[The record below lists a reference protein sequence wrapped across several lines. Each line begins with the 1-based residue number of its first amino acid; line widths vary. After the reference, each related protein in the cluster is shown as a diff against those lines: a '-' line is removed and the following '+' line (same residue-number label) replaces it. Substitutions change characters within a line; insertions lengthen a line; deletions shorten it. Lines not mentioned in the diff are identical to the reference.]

1 MVTPIQ
7 HHDWLALI
15 EISGPFLAVPV
26 LKEAFPQG
34 LEELDGTKRKRFR
47 QAYEEWREALETDDP
62 QFDELHAAWIDE
74 VLARGLEL
82 DEDDKGD
89 VLKRADWCA
98 ANLSAAMPEHGA
110 MLAPDLAVIDEQRGS
125 KPLMLIHT
133 YGQDVDLDAALRLDG
148 WAATPADRMVQLC
161 RATGCRLGLVT
172 NGERWMLVDAPVGAV
187 TTFASWYAR
196 IWSQEPIT
204 LQAFVH
210 LLGVRRFFVDEAEQ
224 LPALFD
230 RSLKYQDEVTDALGE
245 QVRRAVE
252 VLIQSLDK
260 ADQDRDRELLRDV
273 KEPELYEAALTV
285 MMRLVFLLSAEER
298 GLLLLGDERYEANY
312 ALSTLRMQLR
322 KESEEILERRWDA
335 WSRLL
340 AIFRA
345 VFGGIEHEN
354 LRLPALG
361 GSLFDPDRFPFLEG
375 RAKGSNW
382 RTDTAK
388 PLPIDNRTVL
398 LLLEAIQQFEGRTLS
413 YRALDVEQIGY
424 VYEGLLERT
433 VKRTAE
439 VTLELD
445 GTKNA
450 KAPWVKLT
458 DLESARL
465 DGAQR
470 LAELLQERSGSS
482 ASRVRNDLAKPVD
495 DTLVDR
501 LLAACHG
508 DTSLRNRI
516 KPFAHLVR
524 TDPWGYPLVYSA
536 GAFIVTTGSD
546 RRETGTHYT
555 PKSLT
560 EAIIT
565 ETLTPIAY
573 VGPVEGTPR
582 EQWVLKSL
590 AELLDLKI
598 CDPAMGSGAFL
609 VQACRWLADR
619 LVEAWS
625 LAEGS
630 GKTVSVDGEVLDSP
644 GTKEL
649 LPRDTEAR
657 TVIARRLIAER
668 CLYGVDLNPL
678 AVELAKLSI
687 WLVTLAKGRPFG
699 FLDHN
704 LRCGDS
710 LLGIHRLDQLTELS
724 MTPTGKG
731 QQRLFGQNIERAV
744 LEAIELRQRLRKKPI
759 RDIHDVEAMATLDA
773 NARQKLEVPEHIADA
788 FIGEVFAMGGN
799 GAGLEDGLAS
809 LTIQAGQAVEGDRN
823 ALALMHRRSV
833 ASLSTDLPADKHS
846 RRPFHWPLEFPEVF
860 ARDRAGFDVLVG
872 NPPFKRGKD
881 LSGIFGSTYR
891 EWLVQ
896 QVASNRRGSAD
907 LVVYFFL
914 RANQILRESGCF
926 GLLATNTIAEG
937 DTRQVGLEPLLAAG
951 NCIYQAHPNEPW
963 PGAAAVMV
971 SRVHMHKGQWN
982 GPVRLG
988 SADVPIISAFLS
1000 AINDWSP
1007 KPLAENSGRS
1017 YQGSNI
1023 LGLGF
1028 TMSEHD
1034 ARALIEQDK
1043 RLEDVLFPYMIG
1055 EDLTSSPQQ
1064 RASRWVINFWDWPL
1078 DRSASGR
1085 WEGASEEAR
1094 AKWLKELRVPR
1105 DFPCKVA
1112 ADFPDLLSIVE
1123 ETVKPE
1129 RAEKKRKQYRDIWW
1143 QFAEKQKALY
1153 AALGAGKFL
1162 SRELDGER
1170 SSATPSTHALCQVM
1184 ISKYLAISMVPTSI
1198 VFSHRLV
1205 VFTVDAET
1213 FFSLL
1218 QSSIHEVWARKY
1230 GGTLETRMSYTPSDA
1245 FGTFPFPSKVDA
1257 FGAVGH
1263 RFHELRNSVMRDRDI
1278 GMTALYNQFHQPS
1291 AQSVALT
1298 ELRDLQREMD
1308 ATVAHAYGWDDLDL
1322 EHGFHEVP
1330 YLPEKDRVRFT
1341 ISETARVEVLR
1352 RLSELNRQRYE
1363 EEVTAGLHNGKT
1375 TGTGSRKPRVTSSEN
1390 KPSRQPSFDF
1400 DGASANDGTYR
1411 KAAEQRASYQA
1422 SPTHAIVEYMKAHP
1436 GWHAKS
1442 DIVSAI
1448 GITDGQWHAAIAELI
1463 ADNRIER
1470 QGERRGAR
1478 YRVVTEGAKE

>member
-1 MVTPIQ
+1 MSNHDL

-34 LEELDGTKRKRFR
+34 LEELDGIKRKRLR

-62 QFDELHAAWIDE
+62 QFPELHAAWIDE

-82 DEDDKGD
+82 DEDGKAD

-98 ANLSAAMPEHGA
+98 ANLSAALPEHGV
-110 MLAPDLAVIDEQRGS
+110 MLAPDLAVIDEQRGN
-125 KPLMLIHT
+125 KPLMHIHT
-133 YGQDVDLDAALRLDG
+133 YGQDVDLDATLKQDG

-210 LLGVRRFFVDEAEQ
+210 LLGIRRFFVDEAEQ

-252 VLIQSLDK
+252 VLIQALDK

-273 KEPELYEAALTV
+273 KEPVLYEAALTV

-375 RAKGSNW
+375 RAKGSDW
-382 RTDTAK
+382 RTDIAK

-398 LLLEAIQQFEGRTLS
+398 LLLEAIQQFQGRTLS

-439 VTLELD
+439 VTLELN
-445 GTKNA
+445 GTKSA
-450 KAPWVKLT
+450 KAPWVKLAE
-458 DLESARL
+458 LESARL
-465 DGAQR
+465 DGAER

-495 DTLVDR
+495 DTLADR

-508 DTSLRNRI
+508 DTNLRNRI

-524 TDPWGYPLVYSA
+524 TDPWGYPLVYPA

-560 EAIIT
+560 EAIVT

-573 VGPVEGTPR
+573 VGPAEGIPR
-582 EQWVLKSL
+582 EQWVLKSP

-630 GKTVSVDGEVLDSP
+630 GKTVSVDGEVLDAP
-644 GTKEL
+644 DTKEP

-710 LLGIHRLDQLTELS
+710 LLGIHRLDQLTQLS
-724 MTPTGKG
+724 MDPSG
-731 QQRLFGQNIERAV
+731 QGQLRLFGQSVELAV
-744 LEAIELRQRLRKKPI
+744 REAIELRLRLRAIPI
-759 RDIHDVEAMATLDA
+759 RDIHDVEAIASINDETQA
-773 NARQKLEVPEHIADA
+773 KLKISDQIADA
-788 FIGEVFAMGGN
+788 LVAAVFAIKKPRALESHIAILASDADQAVGGQVDALSSIRGLVEKAFSISPGN
-799 GAGLEDGLAS
+799 GGAPRQLHW
-809 LTIQAGQAVEGDRN
+809 
-823 ALALMHRRSV
+823 AL
-833 ASLSTDLPADKHS
+833 K
-846 RRPFHWPLEFPEVF
+846 FPEVF
-860 ARDRAGFDVLVG
+860 DRLDGGFDAVLA
-872 NPPFKRGKD
+872 NPPFVDSETMSRIDPEYRDYLARSYSCAKGNWDLYIPFIERSLQICRRKGRVSLVSPNKWLAAPYGAALRAKTANRLSAVLDFSKGRAFEGVGIAAICTSFCSEPRPKLIKVESPTSTSTRAYLHAESIARQTNWGFLLSAHIDILSTLSTSGATLGQYVTANDPFTVSEAYQLVDDVIEADSTDEPVFMFVNTGTIDPFRILWGERETRYLKKKLSRPVIERGKLERLFPRRFAQAQQPKII
-881 LSGIFGSTYR
+881 LSGMRNFEAFLDMDGNF
-891 EWLVQ
+891 
-896 QVASNRRGSAD
+896 VAGKSSVIAIPKNNQLSLLTCLGLLNSRLIRFFLQESYGALGVDGGISFSGDIVESLPLPTGFSGALPLLDEMVKELLGEISAD
-907 LVVYFFL
+907 KDV
-914 RANQILRESGCF
+914 S
-926 GLLATNTIAEG
+926 GLLSEI
-937 DTRQVGLEPLLAAG
+937 DS
-951 NCIYQAHPNEPW
+951 
-963 PGAAAVMV
+963 AVF
-971 SRVHMHKGQWN
+971 
-982 GPVRLG
+982 
-988 SADVPIISAFLS
+988 D
-1000 AINDWSP
+1000 
-1007 KPLAENSGRS
+1007 
-1017 YQGSNI
+1017 
-1023 LGLGF
+1023 
-1028 TMSEHD
+1028 
-1034 ARALIEQDK
+1034 
-1043 RLEDVLFPYMIG
+1043 
-1055 EDLTSSPQQ
+1055 
-1064 RASRWVINFWDWPL
+1064 
-1078 DRSASGR
+1078 
-1085 WEGASEEAR
+1085 
-1094 AKWLKELRVPR
+1094 
-1105 DFPCKVA
+1105 
-1112 ADFPDLLSIVE
+1112 
-1123 ETVKPE
+1123 
-1129 RAEKKRKQYRDIWW
+1129 
-1143 QFAEKQKALY
+1143 
-1153 AALGAGKFL
+1153 
-1162 SRELDGER
+1162 
-1170 SSATPSTHALCQVM
+1170 
-1184 ISKYLAISMVPTSI
+1184 
-1198 VFSHRLV
+1198 
-1205 VFTVDAET
+1205 
-1213 FFSLL
+1213 
-1218 QSSIHEVWARKY
+1218 
-1230 GGTLETRMSYTPSDA
+1230 
-1245 FGTFPFPSKVDA
+1245 
-1257 FGAVGH
+1257 
-1263 RFHELRNSVMRDRDI
+1263 
-1278 GMTALYNQFHQPS
+1278 
-1291 AQSVALT
+1291 
-1298 ELRDLQREMD
+1298 
-1308 ATVAHAYGWDDLDL
+1308 AYGL
-1322 EHGFHEVP
+1322 
-1330 YLPEKDRVRFT
+1330 
-1341 ISETARVEVLR
+1341 
-1352 RLSELNRQRYE
+1352 
-1363 EEVTAGLHNGKT
+1363 
-1375 TGTGSRKPRVTSSEN
+1375 SSE
-1390 KPSRQPSFDF
+1390 D
-1400 DGASANDGTYR
+1400 R
-1411 KAAEQRASYQA
+1411 K
-1422 SPTHAIVEYMKAHP
+1422 V
-1436 GWHAKS
+1436 
-1442 DIVSAI
+1442 
-1448 GITDGQWHAAIAELI
+1448 ITECDL
-1463 ADNRIER
+1463 
-1470 QGERRGAR
+1470 
-1478 YRVVTEGAKE
+1478 KC